1 LQIGDGRIR
10 SEKALSTTDS
20 VSITTRSKPDPRVSH
35 HFDLYVSTS
44 KDMRSVLAE
53 YDPNLAMASLDEGY
67 LKYVRS
73 SKRADK

>member
-1 LQIGDGRIR
+1 MSRF
-10 SEKALSTTDS
+10 AA
-20 VSITTRSKPDPRVSH
+20 DPSVSH

-73 SKRADK
+73 LRTSLLAVSPHTWKGLECRPAKSSRS

>member
-1 LQIGDGRIR
+1 MYANA
-10 SEKALSTTDS
+10 S
-20 VSITTRSKPDPRVSH
+20 VSH

-73 SKRADK
+73 LRRG